1 MRQLHVGGETAFPR
15 RLSERASLPVHPH
28 RVLLVDD
35 NDEVRETSADML
47 EELGYRVTQATN
59 GFDALD
65 KLAEFPDV
73 EVMVTDIRM
82 PGMSGFELCDLASA
96 RYRGLKVVMMS
107 GYFTPQSTTRRL
119 IRKPFRTVEL
129 DVAIKEVLGE

>member
-1 MRQLHVGGETAFPR
+1 MAGAQRFDSR
-15 RLSERASLPVHPH
+15 RMFKDQSLPAHHH

-35 NDEVRETSADML
+35 NDDVRETSADML
-47 EELGYRVTQATN
+47 EELGYCVTQAAN
-59 GFDALD
+59 GFEALD
-65 KLAEFPDV
+65 KLAAHPDL

-96 RYRGLKVVMMS
+96 RYHGLKLVMIS
-107 GYFTPQSTTRRL
+107 GYCAPQATTRRL

-129 DVAIKEVLGE
+129 DVAIKEVLAE